1 MARQQITISLA
12 TVLVFGAFAAL
23 VLNAM
28 FGPLA
33 ALTFMACAGLLMASN
48 ITQSLDSIMRWWFVL
63 LLPAYCM
70 LTALWSLYPANSLRY
85 GVQLAFTLVFAI
97 VMTGRLST
105 RTLMRLMFAVYG
117 VGVLASIGF
126 GRTGTGGA
134 WLGVFGS
141 KNAFAAHMAVFLL
154 VAAAVAADRNSP
166 LWLRLGGLVGALAS
180 GPLLVL
186 AQSAGAMLMMAP
198 CLAILLLTL
207 LIDRLTGTQRLFL
220 ATMIVLG
227 VAALGLF
234 VLVAGDALL
243 AEILEGSGKDP
254 TLTGRTD
261 LWALGLS
268 YIAERPLQGL
278 GYRSFWVVGF
288 GPAEQLWAMF
298 GVPSGAGFNFHNT
311 YISNAVEIGLIHHV
325 WGRHP
330 EGHLHLCPAQ
340 CCQCAAAIAAGA
352 DDPAQLHRGGGVLRI
367 FHPFDHGRCDVDL
380 CLPGPYRLA
389 ARSGR
394 APAKPP
400 RRAVEPCQI
409 THPASSISARR
420 PTSAPKLCA
429 GRCNP

>member
-1 MARQQITISLA
+1 MIPRQQITVSLA

-33 ALTFMACAGLLMASN
+33 ALTFMGCAGLLMVSS
-48 ITQSLDSIMRWWFVL
+48 IQQSMDSVMRWWFVL

-105 RTLMRLMFAVYG
+105 RTLMRMMFVVYG
-117 VGVLASIGF
+117 IGVLASIGF

-141 KNAFAAHMAVFLL
+141 KNAFAAHMAVFVL
-154 VAAAVAADRNSP
+154 VAAAVAADRETP
-166 LWLRLGGLVGALAS
+166 LWLRLTGLAGALAS

-186 AQSAGAMLMMAP
+186 AQSAGAILMVAP

-207 LIDRLTGTQRLFL
+207 LIDRLTGMQRLFL
-220 ATMIVLG
+220 AVMIALG

-243 AEILEGSGKDP
+243 AEVLEGSGKDP

-298 GVPSGAGFNFHNT
+298 DVPSGAGFNFHNT
-311 YISNAVEIGLIHHV
+311 YISNAVEIGLIGLALQIAIMYGGAILMAV
-325 WGRHP
+325 YTFARPNAVNALLLSLQALMILRSFIEVEVFFEFSIRSIMGVATLIYACQGLIALRRNRAERPQIHP
-330 EGHLHLCPAQ
+330 
-340 CCQCAAAIAAGA
+340 
-352 DDPAQLHRGGGVLRI
+352 GGLLS
-367 FHPFDHGRCDVDL
+367 H
-380 CLPGPYRLA
+380 
-389 ARSGR
+389 AR
-394 APAKPP
+394 
-400 RRAVEPCQI
+400 
-409 THPASSISARR
+409 
-420 PTSAPKLCA
+420 
-429 GRCNP
+429 